1 VSVKGKRRLEVVLVT
16 GRSIYQ
22 GTEKEKG
29 KLGPDYEEE
38 VSSCYLDREDAR
50 SLGVREGDPVRVST
64 DFGSLVLRAKILPEE
79 RRQPGII
86 FVPYGPW
93 ASQLVSPETHS
104 TGMPSLKAIRAV
116 VEPAPGEEP
125 LSLAE
130 LLNEYYGRL
139 KAGGALLAR

>member
-1 VSVKGKRRLEVVLVT
+1 VSAKGKRRLEVVLVT

-29 KLGPDYEEE
+29 KLKRDYEEE
-38 VSSCYLDREDAR
+38 ASSCYLDREDAR
-50 SLGVREGDPVRVST
+50 SLGVGEGDPVRVST
-64 DFGSLVLRAKILPEE
+64 DFGSLVLRAKLLPEE
-79 RRQPGII
+79 RRQPGVI

-104 TGMPSLKAIRAV
+104 TGMPSLKSIRAV

-125 LSLAE
+125 MGLKE
-130 LLNEYYGRL
+130 LLEHAYGAGKKPILAL
-139 KAGGALLAR
+139 K

>member
-1 VSVKGKRRLEVVLVT
+1 MEGKQKLDVVLIT

-38 VSSCYLDREDAR
+38 ASSCYLDREDAR

-79 RRQPGII
+79 RRQPGVI

-93 ASQLVSPETHS
+93 ASQLVSPETHG
-104 TGMPSLKAIRAV
+104 TGMPSLKAIRAT
-116 VEPAPGEEP
+116 VEPAPGEKP
-125 LSLAE
+125 MSLRE
-130 LLNEYYGRL
+130 LLEHAYGARKKPILPL
-139 KAGGALLAR
+139 K